1 MILMAESSGDS
12 ASLLAPLRDVVRRLD
27 PNMPVYDVHTM
38 EEHYYARA
46 TSLAEVTVEI
56 IGGMGLMGM
65 ALAMA
70 GLYGLISYTV
80 SRRTREIG
88 IRMAIGAGR
97 AAVVKM
103 VLRQGIVPVVCGLV
117 IGLALSAG
125 AGRLLAATFPM
136 SERVSPALYGLI
148 APVLLLVAMLATFVP
163 ARRAARVDPMMA
175 LREE

>member
-1 MILMAESSGDS
+1 
-12 ASLLAPLRDVVRRLD
+12 
-27 PNMPVYDVHTM
+27 
-38 EEHYYARA
+38 
-46 TSLAEVTVEI
+46 
-56 IGGMGLMGM
+56 MGLMGM